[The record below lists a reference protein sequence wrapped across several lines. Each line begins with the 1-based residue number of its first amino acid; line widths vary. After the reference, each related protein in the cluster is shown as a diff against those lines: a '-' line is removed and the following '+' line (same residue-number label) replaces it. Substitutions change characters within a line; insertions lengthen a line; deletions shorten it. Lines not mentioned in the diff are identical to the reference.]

1 MPGRRSLHGAPIS
14 HAGMPRCHRR
24 AKDASPPGACRP
36 SARRPRTRRCS
47 RRASR
52 RRCRVESCRAATRG
66 AASPGDDQASQ
77 ARRARIPLVA
87 EPARRMHEGRRRSLS
102 MTITLAAMLPM
113 GAIAVE
119 HEVVPL
125 RELSPL
131 AARDQI
137 AHRLLSP
144 LARREYDR
152 VVAGNGL
159 RVRDQDIATGEEHY
173 DVFVPEA
180 AGDGEPLGLLVYI
193 SPGDEFR
200 LPPGWGKVLERE
212 RLVLVAAR
220 NSGNSRNMVGR
231 RVPLALHGHAL
242 ATSRYRIDPERVY
255 IAGFSG
261 GGRVAQLVA
270 FAYPD
275 VFRGVLM
282 FAGSDPFGEGAVPP
296 PPRELMEQ
304 VQSRL
309 RVVQSTGLA
318 DSVNIAIDSRM
329 RRGMARMCIRNVD
342 VVDQPRLGH
351 GLPRAPGFSR
361 AVDALLEPVR
371 TPTVDEGCR
380 AGLQERVDEAL
391 AEVEAML
398 AD

>member
-1 MPGRRSLHGAPIS
+1 MAIALAV
-14 HAGMPRCHRR
+14 ML
-24 AKDASPPGACRP
+24 PGA
-36 SARRPRTRRCS
+36 A
-47 RRASR
+47 
-52 RRCRVESCRAATRG
+52 V
-66 AASPGDDQASQ
+66 
-77 ARRARIPLVA
+77 
-87 EPARRMHEGRRRSLS
+87 
-102 MTITLAAMLPM
+102 
-113 GAIAVE
+113 AVE
-119 HEVVPL
+119 HDVVPL

-131 AARDQI
+131 AARDQV

-144 LARREYDR
+144 LARREYER
-152 VVAGNGL
+152 VVAGMEQ
-159 RVRDQDIATGEEHY
+159 RVRDQDIATGEERY
-173 DVFVPEA
+173 DVFVPDA
-180 AGDGEPLGLLVYI
+180 AGDGEPLGLLVYV
-193 SPGDEFR
+193 SPGDRFR
-200 LPPGWGKVLERE
+200 LPSGWGKVLERE

-231 RVPLALHGHAL
+231 RVPLALHGHGL
-242 ATSRYRIDPERVY
+242 ATRRYRIDPERVY

-329 RRGMARMCIRNVD
+329 RRDMERMCIRNVD

-351 GLPRAPGFSR
+351 GLPRARGFSR
-361 AVDALLEPVR
+361 AVDALLEPAG
-371 TPTVDEGCR
+371 TPKPDDGCQSR
-380 AGLQERVDEAL
+380 LRERVDAAL
-391 AEVEAML
+391 ERVDALL
-398 AD
+398 ADGRVADAKQALDRVDAEYGWLAAPASVELMQRIERRGPVVR

>member
-1 MPGRRSLHGAPIS
+1 MHE
-14 HAGMPRCHRR
+14 
-24 AKDASPPGACRP
+24 ACR
-36 SARRPRTRRCS
+36 SVLLAL
-47 RRASR
+47 ALA
-52 RRCRVESCRAATRG
+52 VAAPG
-66 AASPGDDQASQ
+66 IAAGVQ
-77 ARRARIPLVA
+77 
-87 EPARRMHEGRRRSLS
+87 
-102 MTITLAAMLPM
+102 
-113 GAIAVE
+113 

-144 LARREYDR
+144 LASREYER
-152 VVAGNGL
+152 VVAEREL
-159 RVRDQDIATGEEHY
+159 RVRDQDIAAGQERY

-180 AGDGEPLGLLVYI
+180 GDGSPLGLLVYV
-193 SPGDEFR
+193 SPSDEFR
-200 LPPGWGKVLERE
+200 LPPGWGKVLDRE

-220 NSGNSRNMVGR
+220 NSGNRRNMVGR
-231 RVPLALHGHAL
+231 RVPLALHGHGL

-261 GGRVAQLVA
+261 GGRAAQLVA

-296 PPRELMEQ
+296 PPRELMAL

-309 RVVQSTGLA
+309 RIVQSTGLA
-318 DSVNIAIDSRM
+318 DDVNIAIDSRM
-329 RRGMARMCIRNVD
+329 RRSMARMCIRNTG

-351 GLPRAPGFSR
+351 GLPRASGFSM
-361 AVDALLEPVR
+361 ALDALLEPTAR
-371 TPTVDEGCR
+371 PASDEECHAR
-380 AGLQERVDEAL
+380 LQRRIDAAL
-391 AEVEAML
+391 ARVGTLLVDGRLARAKEELGALDAEYGWLAAPRSVELMARIERHE
-398 AD
+398 AAR

>member
-1 MPGRRSLHGAPIS
+1 MHEARRSLLLAF
-14 HAGMPRCHRR
+14 ALAM
-24 AKDASPPGACRP
+24 
-36 SARRPRTRRCS
+36 
-47 RRASR
+47 
-52 RRCRVESCRAATRG
+52 
-66 AASPGDDQASQ
+66 
-77 ARRARIPLVA
+77 
-87 EPARRMHEGRRRSLS
+87 
-102 MTITLAAMLPM
+102 MTPTIAV
-113 GAIAVE
+113 AVE

-152 VVAGNGL
+152 VVAEL
-159 RVRDQDIATGEEHY
+159 DARVRDQEIATGQERY

-180 AGDGEPLGLLVYI
+180 AGDGSPLGLLVYV
-193 SPGDEFR
+193 SPSDEFR
-200 LPPGWGKVLERE
+200 LPPGWGKVLDRE
-212 RLVLVAAR
+212 RLLLVVAR

-231 RVPLALHGHAL
+231 RVPLALHGHGL
-242 ATSRYRIDPERVY
+242 ATSRYSIDPERIY

-261 GGRVAQLVA
+261 GGRVAQLIA

-296 PPRELMEQ
+296 PPRELMAR

-309 RVVQSTGLA
+309 RIVQSTGLA

-329 RRGMARMCIRNVD
+329 RRSMGRMCIRNVG

-351 GLPRAPGFSR
+351 GLPRASGFSK
-361 AVDALLEPVR
+361 AMDALLEPVGR
-371 TPTVDEGCR
+371 PANDEECHAR
-380 AGLQERVDEAL
+380 LQQRVDAAL
-391 AEVEAML
+391 ARVGTLL
-398 AD
+398 ADGRLAQAREELGRLDAQYGWLAAPRSVELMARIERHEAAAR